1 MVLALAAAMVAAAD
15 YAHQRADF
23 MRQMRMSR
31 QELLDELKQSD
42 GDPHTKQRLRALR
55 LQRARRRMIA
65 DVPRATVVVTNP
77 THFAVALRY
86 VVGETAAPEVLAKGV
101 DTLALKIRK
110 IAAES
115 GIPVIE
121 NAPLARALHA
131 ACDVGDVIPAA
142 HYQAVAEIISY
153 VLRLGEAPTQG
164 LAIPRC
170 GGAATASA
178 REDFIHQ
185 RPRIL
190 APMQTPRAGQAPPK
204 HGVANLRRL
213 AQAALLAAAGMAAS
227 PGRGGPDP
235 PVRHRGV
242 PRRFPR
248 RPAAMAARAPAGR
261 RGGGHRS
268 RLRRRRRALPE
279 PRHLAWAALL
289 RSLVGVAPRAQVEA
303 VHRFVNGWT
312 YRADADNYGRSDY
325 WATPLEFFR
334 RSGDCEDY
342 VIAKYRSLRLLGLRP
357 DQLRMVVVQDVVRD
371 LPHAVLAVYLGDEV

>member
-1 MVLALAAAMVAAAD
+1 MSERTDDSQKTEAPSQRHLEEARAKGQVVVSREVATLLIFATATLLTIIAAPGTARSVAAVGRSLLAGAHLVATDGPGLTRLAMALLGELGWPLLLPFLALFAAPVAAAVLQHAVVWTAEPLQPKLERISPLAGVKRLFSARALIELGKSLLKLALVAAALACLMWPELPRVIAASALAAGPLLAYLGDLMTRTLMVLALAAAIVAAAD

-86 VVGETAAPEVLAKGV
+86 VAGETLAPEVLAKGA

-110 IAAES
+110 IAAEN

-153 VLRLGEAPTQG
+153 VLCLGEA
-164 LAIPRC
+164 
-170 GGAATASA
+170 
-178 REDFIHQ
+178 
-185 RPRIL
+185 RPK
-190 APMQTPRAGQAPPK
+190 A
-204 HGVANLRRL
+204 
-213 AQAALLAAAGMAAS
+213 
-227 PGRGGPDP
+227 
-235 PVRHRGV
+235 
-242 PRRFPR
+242 
-248 RPAAMAARAPAGR
+248 
-261 RGGGHRS
+261 
-268 RLRRRRRALPE
+268 
-279 PRHLAWAALL
+279 
-289 RSLVGVAPRAQVEA
+289 
-303 VHRFVNGWT
+303 
-312 YRADADNYGRSDY
+312 
-325 WATPLEFFR
+325 
-334 RSGDCEDY
+334 
-342 VIAKYRSLRLLGLRP
+342 
-357 DQLRMVVVQDVVRD
+357 
-371 LPHAVLAVYLGDEV
+371 